1 METVLGVSM
10 APTAVGMV
18 LVEGENADGPTV
30 DQDHF
35 DLVKGDGSTTLSPP
49 DQVIAAIMGTREGA
63 VEAGCHLSSAGVTWN
78 TSAEGAALRDA
89 LADRKVENVMLVSSF
104 MAAAALA
111 HAVGNATGYTQ
122 TALLFVEPDAA
133 TLAVVNTADGSI
145 DDVHRMALPQDD
157 DEAVAALAQMLSTI
171 EALETQP
178 DGVFVVGSGV
188 DIPMI
193 KPALDAATSL
203 SVTTPEEPELAL
215 ARGAALASANAPLF
229 ASSTAALAYALDP
242 GTGEV
247 DPYAVNSGFLEIPAA
262 LADPQAGEQ
271 QLAYSALMPASG
283 AYTAAAADDNGGYG
297 QVDDDEDFT
306 TGMFPDFG
314 VEPVGQRSRQPF
326 LTAISVMTIFV
337 VGVVALVLS
346 LAVVIRPHVAQRPS
360 LSQNLVAPPKQAP
373 SAPQAQV
380 PAPPTPAP
388 APAQVPAAAPLRP
401 PAPVR
406 AAAPAPAPAP
416 ALVPAPA
423 PVFIPP
429 VAPLPVVP
437 QIIPQIPPLLPAPGP
452 AMGPRGGGGWGHGGP
467 GIGIPHGGFG
477 GGHGG
482 FGGGHGHR

>member
-18 LVEGENADGPTV
+18 LVEGQNADGSTV
-30 DQDHF
+30 DHDHF
-35 DLVKGDGSTTLSPP
+35 DLTDGDGVTTLSPP
-49 DQVIAAIMGTREGA
+49 DQVIAAIMGTKEGA
-63 VEAGCHLSSAGVTWN
+63 VDAGCQVSSAGVAWN
-78 TSAEGAALRDA
+78 TPAEAAALRDA
-89 LADRKVENVMLVSSF
+89 LADRRVENVMLVSSF
-104 MAAAALA
+104 LAAAALA
-111 HAVGNATGYTQ
+111 HAVGNATGYAQ
-122 TALLFVEPDAA
+122 TALLFVEPDTA

-145 DDVHRMALPQDD
+145 DDVHRVALPQDD
-157 DEAVAALAQMLSTI
+157 DEAVATLAEMVSTVDALDVP
-171 EALETQP
+171 P

-203 SVTTPEEPELAL
+203 TVTTPEEPELAL

-229 ASSTAALAYALDP
+229 ASSTAALAYAMDP

-247 DPYAVNSGFLEIPAA
+247 DPYALDSGILEIPPAA
-262 LADPQAGEQ
+262 VDLPVGDQ

-283 AYTAAAADDNGGYG
+283 AYTAAGDDNGGY
-297 QVDDDEDFT
+297 VEEDFT

-314 VEPVGQRSRQPF
+314 VEPVEQPSRQPF
-326 LTAISVMTIFV
+326 LTAISVMTVFV

-360 LSQNLVAPPKQAP
+360 LSQNLVAPARQAP
-373 SAPQAQV
+373 APPAPQAQV
-380 PAPPTPAP
+380 PASPTAAP

-406 AAAPAPAPAP
+406 AAAPAPAPA
-416 ALVPAPA
+416 LVPAPA
-423 PVFIPP
+423 PVFVPP

-437 QIIPQIPPLLPAPGP
+437 QLIPQIPLLPAPGP
-452 AMGPRGGGGWGHGGP
+452 AFGGEHGGGGWGHGGP

>member
-18 LVEGENADGPTV
+18 LVEGENADGRTV

-35 DLVKGDGSTTLSPP
+35 DLAEGDGSTTLSPP
-49 DQVIAAIMGTREGA
+49 DQVIAAILGTREGA
-63 VEAGCHLSSAGVTWN
+63 VEAGCQLSSAGVTWN
-78 TSAEGAALRDA
+78 TPVEAAALRDA
-89 LADRKVENVMLVSSF
+89 LADRRVDNVMLVSAF
-104 MAAAALA
+104 LAAAALA
-111 HAVGNATGYTQ
+111 HAVGNATGYAQ
-122 TALLFVEPDAA
+122 TALLFIEPDTA

-145 DDVHRMALPQDD
+145 DDVSRVALPPDD
-157 DEAVAALAQMLSTI
+157 DEAVATLAEMVSTI
-171 EALETQP
+171 ESLETPP

-203 SVTTPEEPELAL
+203 AVTTPEEPELAL

-229 ASSTAALAYALDP
+229 ASSTAALAYAMDP

-247 DPYAVNSGFLEIPAA
+247 DPYAVDSGFIEIPAA
-262 LADPQAGEQ
+262 AAVDLDVGEQ

-283 AYTAAAADDNGGYG
+283 AYTAASDDNGGYS
-297 QVDDDEDFT
+297 DLADDEDFT

-360 LSQNLVAPPKQAP
+360 LSQNLVAPARQVPAP
-373 SAPQAQV
+373 PAPQAQV
-380 PAPPTPAP
+380 PASPTATPT
-388 APAQVPAAAPLRP
+388 PAQVPAAAPLRP

-416 ALVPAPA
+416 ALVPAPP

-429 VAPLPVVP
+429 VTPVIP
-437 QIIPQIPPLLPAPGP
+437 QIIPQVPPLLPAPGP
-452 AMGPRGGGGWGHGGP
+452 AFGGEHGGGGWGHG